1 MLDNVVAMKINCAY
15 TWRRLDTLGPF
26 SFTQRR
32 TFCSCTVLKFEGQSA
47 NPMILFVQAAGGP
60 LPRKGESAGAEPS
73 PGELS
78 PGRRVG
84 IPLQLHVQRGLV
96 LVQGKLLTLD
106 VPESAQPEGEVSDS
120 VAKPR
125 RGVGAE
131 ATDWSADDAAVGFL
145 TTQQEGGDARS
156 RGGEDSAVLGTSSGL
171 ENGVASASGGRPAGS
186 GIHGEGSKDKSRA
199 KVGVSG
205 RSEGGDEPGSRIR
218 LLELE
223 LWNGTDVVF
232 EVAVESKSLEGRAS
246 GSDSESSLGRLFTH
260 PPTRID
266 RDSSARVLIPLRG
279 FSLPPGGR
287 VPGTTAPPLGG
298 GKQFVLQR
306 SASGRQMTAAET
318 AAAADFE
325 AYVDALC
332 GQISV
337 RWQSGLNST
346 GELPVREAIREAL
359 QGPSLDAL
367 LPDVLGFTFRLAA
380 GGSAQIIL
388 VACSGDHGTVL
399 E

>member
-1 MLDNVVAMKINCAY
+1 V
-15 TWRRLDTLGPF
+15 
-26 SFTQRR
+26 
-32 TFCSCTVLKFEGQSA
+32 
-47 NPMILFVQAAGGP
+47 ILVVQAAGGP
-60 LPRKGESAGAEPS
+60 LPRKGESVGAEPS
-73 PGELS
+73 PAELS

-106 VPESAQPEGEVSDS
+106 VPESAQPEGDVSDS

-131 ATDWSADDAAVGFL
+131 ATDGSSDDAAGGSL
-145 TTQQEGGDARS
+145 TPQQEGGDARS
-156 RGGEDSAVLGTSSGL
+156 RAGEDSGVLGTLSSL
-171 ENGVASASGGRPAGS
+171 ENGVASALGDRPAGS
-186 GIHGEGSKDKSRA
+186 ETHGEGSKARSGA

-287 VPGTTAPPLGG
+287 VPGTTAPP

-380 GGSAQIIL
+380 GGSPRSL
-388 VACSGDHGTVL
+388 
-399 E
+399 

>member
-1 MLDNVVAMKINCAY
+1 
-15 TWRRLDTLGPF
+15 
-26 SFTQRR
+26 
-32 TFCSCTVLKFEGQSA
+32 
-47 NPMILFVQAAGGP
+47 MILFVQAAGGATP
-60 LPRKGESAGAEPS
+60 SKGESAGADPS

-106 VPESAQPEGEVSDS
+106 VPESAQPEGEEFESI
-120 VAKPR
+120 AKSR
-125 RGVGAE
+125 RGVSAE
-131 ATDWSADDAAVGFL
+131 ATERFIDNAEGKLL
-145 TTQQEGGDARS
+145 TTQQEGEDARD
-156 RGGEDSAVLGTSSGL
+156 RLGEDSGVLGTSSSL
-171 ENGVASASGGRPAGS
+171 ENGVASAPGSRPAGS
-186 GIHGEGSKDKSRA
+186 GTHGDGSEAKSGA
-199 KVGVSG
+199 KVGVLG
-205 RSEGGDEPGSRIR
+205 RSDGGDEPGSRIR

-232 EVAVESKSLEGRAS
+232 EVAVESKSLEGKAS
-246 GSDSESSLGRLFTH
+246 GSESESSLGRLFTH

-287 VPGTTAPPLGG
+287 VPGTTAPPPGG

-388 VACSGDHGTVL
+388 VACFGDRGTVL
-399 E
+399 D